1 VAYPSSGQEAYSTI
15 EDRIIL
21 KKEEPIMKNLKKNL
35 QTVNRELKALAQ
47 KVDKIVVAV
56 GKLEKPKAAKKPK
69 AKVVKRK
76 PVKKTVAKKVAVK
89 KPAAK
94 KPAKLTAVDTV
105 VGFINRTKKGIDTAA
120 LMEKTGFNEKK
131 IHNIVYKLKKQ
142 GKVKSVGRGVYL
154 KA

>member
-1 VAYPSSGQEAYSTI
+1 
-15 EDRIIL
+15 
-21 KKEEPIMKNLKKNL
+21 MKNLKKNL